1 MIREIDKN
9 NPISMAY
16 ISMLISFVIF
26 MGILYLFTPSWVQ
39 VVNQITGKLS
49 ISWTLIISYS
59 ITFSLVFAIFIFMV
73 VLNQREHSESSGYQ
87 LDLLISPGVFIED

>member
-1 MIREIDKN
+1 MIIEIDKK

-16 ISMLISFVIF
+16 ISMIISFVIF
-26 MGILYLFTPSWVQ
+26 VAILYLFTPSWVQ

-59 ITFSLVFAIFIFMV
+59 VTFSLVFAIFIFMV
-73 VLNQREHSESSGYQ
+73 VLNQREHSEYTGYE
-87 LDLLISPGVFIED
+87 LDFHISPGVFIEN